1 MTSKKTPKIPKD
13 EITILFERILTL
25 EITLSAILDELVE
38 TGVINSV
45 TVNDKIQNNLEVLN
59 KQVQE
64 LNAISKKMNSVT
76 MFMGNEIGEA

>member
-1 MTSKKTPKIPKD
+1 MNSKKKPTQVKD

-25 EITLSAILDELVE
+25 EITLSAIFDELVE
-38 TGVINSV
+38 TNVVDSDK
-45 TVNDKIQNNLEVLN
+45 VNDKIQANLAILN

-64 LNAISKKMNSVT
+64 LNSVSKKMNTMT